1 MHTTTTASS
10 MHIMHSITVTK
21 YVQGC
26 HNSQLTTQPTQIA
39 AMGKKGGG
47 RVRVKQVGGKG
58 MKGAA
63 EALGNPLADLANAI
77 PPEDQINFSPRS
89 DKNVTQV
96 WPLSMSFTLDHK
108 GYSTLW
114 PTYLDSTRTARQG
127 RRIAAKDAV
136 EVPSVQDLSE
146 VLAGAGIPHA
156 VQPYRGYPPDVRSR
170 WSNLGRVLVDLDL
183 AVERMAA
190 SPAWGGGGG
199 GGVRGLR
206 RRRSPRHRR
215 RGGGRGGGAGASGGE
230 HEKGPVPGDGE
241 EDSQPPRQG
250 GEGTAEEKGAGGGS
264 REGERARREEGEG
277 EEAVGGVPAGGR
289 RRFRRQEQ
297 QEEGKEEAIKFF

>member
-1 MHTTTTASS
+1 
-10 MHIMHSITVTK
+10 MHSITVTK

-146 VLAGAGIPHA
+146 ALAGAGIPHA

-190 SPAWGGGGG
+190 SPAGGGGEEVGSEGFDVDDLPDIG
-199 GGVRGLR
+199 GGEEDGEGGQALLEGNMKKALCREMARRIPNLPGRAARVQQR
-206 RRRSPRHRR
+206 RREQEEEAAKEKERAEKKEKKQLVASPR
-215 RGGGRGGGAGASGGE
+215 GAGGASGGKNNKK
-230 HEKGPVPGDGE
+230 KG
-241 EDSQPPRQG
+241 
-250 GEGTAEEKGAGGGS
+250 KK
-264 REGERARREEGEG
+264 RR
-277 EEAVGGVPAGGR
+277 
-289 RRFRRQEQ
+289 
-297 QEEGKEEAIKFF
+297 

>member
-199 GGVRGLR
+199 GGPGGWAWAVPPHPGG
-206 RRRSPRHRR
+206 
-215 RGGGRGGGAGASGGE
+215 GGGRGGG
-230 HEKGPVPGDGE
+230 
-241 EDSQPPRQG
+241 
-250 GEGTAEEKGAGGGS
+250 GGGC
-264 REGERARREEGEG
+264 
-277 EEAVGGVPAGGR
+277 GGGT
-289 RRFRRQEQ
+289 
-297 QEEGKEEAIKFF
+297 